1 MLGTLLRSVARGA
14 VARIAV
20 PLVTELTLAA
30 ARKIRSLGREEP
42 PVDEIARDAANAVPF
57 QAEDHPRV
65 TDEERLEVAS
75 AIGGR
80 LEELTV
86 PTITAGVVPRSPIA
100 RENVYDPIIQRAA
113 SRFNVP
119 GWIVKSVIATE
130 SSFRP
135 GVYRDEPQ
143 ISDRSRGLMQLL
155 LRTARGLGFTGE
167 PDHLYDP
174 ELNIMLG
181 TALLAQLKTR
191 FGTWEDA
198 LAAYN
203 GGRPRRNTAGL
214 LEPRLQAYVDKVMH
228 HAGRF
233 GVKVAAGAG
242 GLAILALVL
251 VLYLRR

>member
-1 MLGTLLRSVARGA
+1 MLGLLRTIARGA
-14 VARIAV
+14 LSRVAV
-20 PLVTELTLAA
+20 PLVTELALAV
-30 ARKIRSLGREEP
+30 ARRIRSASTEEP
-42 PVDEIARDAANAVPF
+42 PAEEIARDLANAVPS
-57 QAEDHPRV
+57 QVDDHPHV
-65 TDEERLEVAS
+65 TADERLEIAS
-75 AIGGR
+75 AVGAR
-80 LEELTV
+80 VEELTV
-86 PTITAGVVPRSPIA
+86 PTATVDVPRSPIA
-100 RENVYDPIIQRAA
+100 RENTYDPIIRRAA
-113 SRFNVP
+113 ARFAVP

-167 PDHLYDP
+167 PDLLYDP

-181 TALLAQLKTR
+181 TALLAQLLKR

-203 GGRPRRNTAGL
+203 GGRPRRGTSGQ

-233 GVKVAAGAG
+233 GVRVAVGAG
-242 GLAILALVL
+242 GIGLLALALVFA
-251 VLYLRR
+251 LRR